1 MNKLLPYFAKLLV
14 VLTALPVHEYAHA
27 YAAHKLGDDTAKH
40 QGRLTLN
47 PLAHLDPIG
56 TLMILL
62 FGVGY
67 AKPVPVNPYNFDK
80 INVKAGMAIT
90 SFAGPLSNILMATL
104 LLIIYKIIANI
115 TMLVQPQL
123 FFEQILVLLQILGVM
138 IMTNISLAIFNLL
151 PIRPLDGSKIFAF
164 FIPDKYLVKMSY
176 YGNYM
181 YIALFVVLFTG
192 IFDGPLSFLT
202 NLIYNL
208 IDNITLFIDII
219 FNIL

>member
-1 MNKLLPYFAKLLV
+1 MEKLLPYFAKLLV

-27 YAAHKLGDDTAKH
+27 YAAHRLGDDTAKH
-40 QGRLTLN
+40 MGRLTLN
-47 PLAHLDPIG
+47 PLSHLDPIG
-56 TLMILL
+56 TLMILF

-67 AKPVPVNPYNFDK
+67 ARPVPVNPYNFDK
-80 INVKAGMAIT
+80 VKAKAGMAIT

-104 LLIIYKIIANI
+104 LLAIYKIIANF
-115 TMLVQPQL
+115 TMLLEPEL
-123 FFEQILVLLQILGVM
+123 FFQQILVLLEILGVM

-151 PIRPLDGSKIFAF
+151 PIAPLDGSKIFAY

-181 YIALFVVLFTG
+181 YIALFIVLFTG
-192 IFDGPLSFLT
+192 IIDGPLSFFT
-202 NLIYNL
+202 RIVYEL

-219 FNIL
+219 FKLF